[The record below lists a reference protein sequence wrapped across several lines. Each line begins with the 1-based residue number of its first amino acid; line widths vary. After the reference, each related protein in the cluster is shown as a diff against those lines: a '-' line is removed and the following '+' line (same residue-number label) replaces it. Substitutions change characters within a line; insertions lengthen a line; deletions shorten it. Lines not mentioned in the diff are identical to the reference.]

1 MVKYCP
7 KCGYPNPDEAMYC
20 VRCGTPL
27 TNVPVQ
33 QPQSPPQ
40 QPPYQQPAQ
49 PPSYPQ
55 QPMYPPP
62 QQPPYQQYPYP
73 QPYPKRRKF
82 PIKAVI
88 GAVIAVVV
96 VLVVVFVVLP
106 MFTKSSYPVSAS
118 DLQSIYGG
126 TWTVL
131 NNMSGTITFS
141 SSSETISYF
150 NGTTKTLPLTPNN
163 DTFSFFGFG
172 NQPTSYFSS
181 VIVVTMKYNTSSG
194 SGLVGEAVFFIKS
207 GTPLYTSLQSI
218 ETNNI
223 TFYFSGFNHGVA
235 SNGVIYAWGS
245 HSVVLLDK
253 SNGEVVVLYFLPYVN
268 STIAAQLASYL

>member
-27 TNVPVQ
+27 ATVQ

-106 MFTKSSYPVSAS
+106 MFTKPSYPVSAS

-131 NNMSGTITFS
+131 NNRSGTITFS

-150 NGTTKTLPLTPNN
+150 NGTTKTLPLISNN
-163 DTFSFFGFG
+163 ITFFDFGP
-172 NQPTSYFSS
+172 QPTSYFSS
-181 VIVVTMKYNTSSG
+181 VIVVVMDYKTSSG
-194 SGLVGEAVFFIKS
+194 SGLVGETVYFIKS
-207 GTPLYTSLQSI
+207 GTPLYTCLQYI
-218 ETNNI
+218 EANNI
-223 TFYFSGFNHGVA
+223 SLFFPGFNHGVA
-235 SNGVIYAWGS
+235 SNGVIYSWGF
-245 HSVVLLDK
+245 HVVVLLDK
-253 SNGEVVVLYFLPYVN
+253 SNGEVVVLYSLPYVN
-268 STIAAQLASYL
+268 SAIASQLASYL